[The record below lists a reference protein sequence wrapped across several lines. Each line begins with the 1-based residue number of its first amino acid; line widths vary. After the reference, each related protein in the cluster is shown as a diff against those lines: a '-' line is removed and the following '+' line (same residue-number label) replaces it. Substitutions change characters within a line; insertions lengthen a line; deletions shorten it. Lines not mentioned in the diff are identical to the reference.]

1 MSGWRETVPTSG
13 TVHLPPDP
21 RVLDGLGRN
30 HSLETALAD
39 LVDNAIDANAS
50 HVLIRLVRR
59 GGKPRAVYV
68 ADNGDGMSPDTID
81 TAMTVGGRREYRAR
95 DLGHFGLGL
104 KAASFSQAR
113 VLTVMSRATGDTAV
127 GRRWALDNDR
137 HGFLVDVVPRDF
149 AEDELARG
157 WSIPWPGT
165 GTVIRWD
172 SVTGFPVTDDAARI
186 ETFITRTV
194 QSVSNHLG
202 LVFHRILQDRR
213 VIVVLDVEDVED
225 AGPGPTFAVAPLDP
239 FGYKRSGRAGYP
251 KELVARSDEETEAT
265 IRFRCHVWPG
275 RSNLPEFKLVGGPER
290 HQGLYIY
297 RRDRL
302 LQAGGDW
309 GGITAL
315 GKRLQLARVQVEI
328 DDDMLK
334 LFRMNAEKSR
344 VIVSSEFTQLAE
356 NAVSEDATTFA
367 SYLDEAESVFRESR
381 KRRRERRKM
390 FPPGKGFARR
400 LRKII
405 GQEVPLLEDAPVD
418 LRWKRFDAENDD
430 FFELDRSQRTLWLN
444 ERYRAV
450 VLGGR
455 RGGLNDAPLVKALLY
470 LLMEEMF
477 QGEWLGSKDKDNLEL
492 WQEILTAA
500 VNSERQ

>member
-1 MSGWRETVPTSG
+1 MMSGWRDTVPTSG

-68 ADNGDGMSPDTID
+68 ADNGHGMSPDTID
-81 TAMTVGGRREYRAR
+81 TAMTVGGRREYNVR

-113 VLTVMSRATGDTAV
+113 VLTVMSKAAGDAAV
-127 GRRWALDNDR
+127 GRRWALNEAR
-137 HGFLVDVVPRDF
+137 RGFLVDVVPEDF
-149 AEDELARG
+149 AEDEFARG

-172 SVTGFPVTDDAARI
+172 IVTGFPATDDASRI
-186 ETFITRTV
+186 ETFITRTI

-202 LVFHRILQDRR
+202 LVFHRILHDRR
-213 VIVVLDVEDVED
+213 VIVVLDVEDVD
-225 AGPGPTFAVAPLDP
+225 DGDPGFNFTVTPLDP
-239 FGYKRSGRAGYP
+239 FGYRRSGRGGYP
-251 KELVARSDEETEAT
+251 KELVARSDEAT
-265 IRFRCHVWPG
+265 IRFRCHIWPG
-275 RSNLPEFKLVGGPER
+275 RSNLAEFKLMGGPER

-315 GKRLQLARVQVEI
+315 GKRLQLARVEVEV
-328 DDDMLK
+328 DDDTLK

-344 VIVSSEFTQLAE
+344 VIVDSEVTQLAE
-356 NAVSEDATTFA
+356 NAVSEDTTTFA
-367 SYLDEAESVFRESR
+367 SYLEEAENVFRESR

-390 FPPGKGFARR
+390 SPPGKGFARR
-400 LRKII
+400 LRKTI

-430 FFELDRSQRTLWLN
+430 FFELDRTQRTLWLN

-470 LLMEEMF
+470 LLMEETF

-492 WQEILTAA
+492 WQEILTTA
-500 VNSERQ
+500 VNCERQ